1 MKEAEKMSPK
11 DWEQRMI
18 DAYYDYSWR
27 RMLEP
32 PCETFKAWKADKIGY
47 AEVNQAIEGVYRE
60 KCALNNLVSQRY
72 DRTAC
77 LIQVWDR
84 EWFDA
89 WIKEHRPS
97 AGAIPDCQPTRV

>member
-1 MKEAEKMSPK
+1 MSPK

-18 DAYYDYSWR
+18 DAYYDYRWR

-32 PCETFKAWKADKIGY
+32 LCETFQAWKAGKIGY
-47 AEVNQAIEGVYRE
+47 AEVDQAIEGVYKE
-60 KCALNNLVSQRY
+60 KCALNNLFSQRH

-89 WIKEHRPS
+89 WVKEHRPS
-97 AGAIPDCQPTRV
+97 GEALPNCQPT